1 MTQVFFPLPA
11 NGKTVNTN
19 FANLSSVT
27 YIKLKLYDRENNMQ
41 KLTLRMEP
49 AQVEKAKAYAAH
61 HGKSLSQLVADYF
74 DSLTTA
80 EANEETLPPL
90 TQKLKGALRS
100 ANASMIDS
108 DYKKHLEDKY
118 L

>member
-1 MTQVFFPLPA
+1 
-11 NGKTVNTN
+11 
-19 FANLSSVT
+19 
-27 YIKLKLYDRENNMQ
+27 MQ

-49 AQVEKAKAYAAH
+49 EQVERAKAYAAH

-80 EANEETLPPL
+80 EANAETLPPL
-90 TQKLKGALRS
+90 TQKLKGALRN
-100 ANASMIDS
+100 ADASMDDS
-108 DYKKHLEDKY
+108 DYKKHLEEKY

>member
-1 MTQVFFPLPA
+1 
-11 NGKTVNTN
+11 
-19 FANLSSVT
+19 
-27 YIKLKLYDRENNMQ
+27 MQ

-49 AQVEKAKAYAAH
+49 AQIEKAKAYAAH

-80 EANEETLPPL
+80 EANEET
-90 TQKLKGALRS
+90 KGALRS
-100 ANASMIDS
+100 ASASMIDS
-108 DYKKHLEDKY
+108 NYKKHLEDKY

>member
-1 MTQVFFPLPA
+1 
-11 NGKTVNTN
+11 
-19 FANLSSVT
+19 
-27 YIKLKLYDRENNMQ
+27 MQ

-49 AQVEKAKAYAAH
+49 DQVERAKSYAAH

-80 EANEETLPPL
+80 EASEEPLPPL

-100 ANASMIDS
+100 ANANMDDN
-108 DYKKHLEDKY
+108 DYKKYLEDKY

>member
-1 MTQVFFPLPA
+1 
-11 NGKTVNTN
+11 
-19 FANLSSVT
+19 
-27 YIKLKLYDRENNMQ
+27 MQ
-41 KLTLRMEP
+41 KLTLRMEQD
-49 AQVEKAKAYAAH
+49 QVERAKTYAAR

-74 DSLTTA
+74 DSLTTTETSE
-80 EANEETLPPL
+80 EALPPL

-100 ANASMIDS
+100 ANASMDDS